1 MTNENEV
8 NEVAVEETVEEE
20 LVVSANQP
28 KSVCESCEG

>member
-8 NEVAVEETVEEE
+8 NVAVEVEVEEE

>member
-1 MTNENEV
+1 MTNETNDV
-8 NEVAVEETVEEE
+8 SVAVEEAEEE

>member
-8 NEVAVEETVEEE
+8 NVEVEVAEEE
-20 LVVSANQP
+20 LVVSSNQP

>member
-1 MTNENEV
+1 MTNVNENEV
-8 NEVAVEETVEEE
+8 EVVVEEE

>member
-1 MTNENEV
+1 MSNENEINV
-8 NEVAVEETVEEE
+8 VVEETVEEE

>member
-1 MTNENEV
+1 MTNENETQV
-8 NEVAVEETVEEE
+8 GVEEQEE

>member
-1 MTNENEV
+1 MTNETNDV
-8 NEVAVEETVEEE
+8 SVAVENVEEE